1 MFFILI
7 RIGERIILKDQIR
20 LAEGGGGEATADLI
34 KRVFWSRFR
43 YPELLKGNDASI
55 LGLVNPCAQRIA
67 VTTDSF
73 VVTPWRFPG
82 GDIGRLAICG
92 TVNDLTMMGA
102 EPLGLTAAFIIEEGF
117 SLVALESIAQSM
129 ADTALEAGVQI
140 VAGDTKVVN
149 KGAADG
155 IFINTT
161 GIGIVAPQVNLGGE
175 MARPGD
181 HVIITGS
188 IGDHGAA
195 ILLARGELGIHGQLI
210 SDVAPLHHLLQPL
223 IEQFSNRLRVL
234 RDPTR
239 GGLATTLNE
248 IARQSSVGIR
258 LEEEHIPIK
267 PEVQGITSLLGLEAL
282 YLANEGKAIII
293 CDRGISEELLHLL
306 HQDPFGKDAAIIGEV
321 SASNPGI
328 VSIRNQMGG
337 ERILPMGSGEQLPRI
352 C

>member
-1 MFFILI
+1 M
-7 RIGERIILKDQIR
+7 KTQVT

-34 KRVFWSRFR
+34 KRVFWSRFCNS
-43 YPELLKGNDASI
+43 ELLKGNDASI
-55 LGLVNPCAQRIA
+55 LKVANQRIA

-73 VVTPWRFPG
+73 VVTPWQFPG

-102 EPLGLTAAFIIEEGF
+102 ESLGITAGFIIEEGF
-117 SLVALESIAQSM
+117 AVRSLETIVQSM

-161 GIGIVAPQVNLGGE
+161 GIGVVDSGIQLGGE
-175 MARPGD
+175 LARDGD
-181 HVIITGS
+181 RVIITGTV
-188 IGDHGAA
+188 GDHGAA
-195 ILLARGELGIHGQLI
+195 VILAREELGLRARLC
-210 SDVAPLHHLLQPL
+210 SDVAPLNHLLLPL
-223 IEQFSNRLRVL
+223 VKRFPDKIRVL

-248 IARQSSVGIR
+248 IARQSSVLIR
-258 LEEEHIPIK
+258 LEEKAIPVK
-267 PEVQGITSLLGLEAL
+267 SEVQGITALLGLESL
-282 YLANEGKAIII
+282 YLANEGKAILI
-293 CDRGISEELLHLL
+293 CDQEISEQLLDLLHK
-306 HQDPFGKDAAIIGEV
+306 DPLAKEAAVIGRV
-321 SASNPGI
+321 SSENPGL
-328 VSIRNQMGG
+328 VSISSEIGG